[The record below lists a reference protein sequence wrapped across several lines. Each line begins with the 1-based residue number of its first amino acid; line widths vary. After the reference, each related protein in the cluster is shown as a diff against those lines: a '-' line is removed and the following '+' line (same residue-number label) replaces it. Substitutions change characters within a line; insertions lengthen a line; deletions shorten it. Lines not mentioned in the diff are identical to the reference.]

1 MKQVN
6 EDSYLGDLIRNDGKN
21 TSSLKNRVSRGLGC
35 ISQIIN
41 MLERVSFGKYYFQIA
56 LSFREAIF
64 LNSILT
70 NMEVWYGLRSYEVE
84 ELERLDRM
92 LLCQILALPKTTP
105 SEALFLETGCLNI
118 GTIVKM
124 RRVNYLQY
132 LLKCDENQ
140 MLSKFFKT
148 QFSFPVKDD
157 WSEQVRQDLV
167 DFGIKEDLEWIK
179 TTSVYKF
186 RKLVKK
192 CGREYAL
199 DKFCEQKRK
208 HSKLQLLE
216 YDQLKIQGYLKNKDI
231 SVTQAQT
238 LIKFRTRM
246 ANYEN
251 NYKGTSTNQR
261 CKLCQNHDDNQE
273 EIYIC
278 DFNLQNLNLC
288 GKYEDLFQTDVDI
301 SVIKSLEALYKL
313 REDKLS

>member
-1 MKQVN
+1 MN

-21 TSSLKNRVSRGLGC
+21 TSSLKNRISRGLGC
-35 ISQIIN
+35 ISQIMN

-70 NMEVWYGLRSYEVE
+70 NMEVWYGLRIHEVE

-92 LLCQILALPKTTP
+92 LLCQILALPQTTP

-132 LLKCDENQ
+132 LLKCDENL

-148 QFSFPVKDD
+148 QLSFPVKDD

-167 DFGIKEDLEWIK
+167 DFGIKEDFEFIK
-179 TTSVYKF
+179 TTSTYKF
-186 RKLVKK
+186 RKLIKK

-199 DKFCEQKRK
+199 AKFCEQKRK

-216 YDQLKIQGYLKNKDI
+216 YDELKIQGYLKNKDI
-231 SVTQAQT
+231 SVTQAQI
-238 LIKFRTRM
+238 LLKFRTRM
-246 ANYEN
+246 AKYEN
-251 NYKGTSTNQR
+251 NYKGTTTNQK
-261 CKLCQNHDDNQE
+261 CKLCQNHSDNQE
-273 EIYIC
+273 EIYVC
-278 DFNLQNLNLC
+278 DYNLQNINLC
-288 GKYEDLFQTDVDI
+288 GNYEDLFKSDVDI
-301 SVIKSLEALYKL
+301 SVVKSLEALYKL
-313 REDKLS
+313 RENKLS